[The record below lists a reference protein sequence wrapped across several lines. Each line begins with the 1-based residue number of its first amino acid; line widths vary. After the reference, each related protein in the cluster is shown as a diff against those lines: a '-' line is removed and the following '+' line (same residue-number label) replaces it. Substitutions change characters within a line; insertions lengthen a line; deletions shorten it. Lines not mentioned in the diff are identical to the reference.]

1 MKRSIYW
8 MLAAALLAA
17 PSMAQTS
24 ATSED
29 VEGQKEKYEFV
40 PHWTLGVQG
49 GAAYTLGEA
58 DFSDLISPAVAA
70 YGGYQFTPVVGL
82 RVGAS
87 AWQAKG
93 GWAAPHNIYKYN
105 YVQGNVD
112 VLFDLSALVCKYN
125 PKRVFNLYAFVGGG
139 VNYGFNNDEAV
150 DLAAQGYDLR
160 YLWSDHRF
168 SPAGRAGL
176 GVNLRLSDHVAFN
189 IEGNANILSDHFNS
203 KKAGNPDWQF
213 NLMAGFTFRFGK
225 TYKKVEPVL
234 PPAPAPASKPE
245 PQPAPKPEPKPEP
258 KPQPVKKVEPMTQ
271 NIFFLID
278 QAKIRT
284 SEQAKIDQLV
294 AYMKQ
299 NAKTKVTLTG
309 YADAATGSKAYN
321 SRLSRLRAEAV
332 SKALQQAGISADRI
346 TVDYKGDTVQPFDKV
361 AENRVTI
368 CVAAE

>member
-1 MKRSIYW
+1 MKRSFFW
-8 MLAAALLAA
+8 MIAAALLAA
-17 PSMAQTS
+17 PSMAQSS
-24 ATSED
+24 ATSEET
-29 VEGQKEKYEFV
+29 EGQETKYEFV

-58 DFSDLISPAVAA
+58 DFNDLISPAVAA

-93 GWAAPHNIYKYN
+93 GWSAPHNVYKYN

-125 PKRVFNLYAFVGGG
+125 PKRVFNLYAFIGGG
-139 VNYGFNNDEAV
+139 VNYAFNNDEAV
-150 DLAAQGYDLR
+150 ALAAQGAELR
-160 YLWSDHRF
+160 YLWNDHRF

-203 KKAGNPDWQF
+203 KQADNPDWQF
-213 NLMAGFTFRFGK
+213 NLMAGLTFRLGK
-225 TYKKVEPVL
+225 THKKVEPVVV
-234 PPAPAPASKPE
+234 PAPVPVAEPE
-245 PQPAPKPEPKPEP
+245 PEPKPEP
-258 KPQPVKKVEPMTQ
+258 KPESKPQPVVKKVEPMTQ
-271 NIFFLID
+271 NIFFLIN
-278 QAKIRT
+278 QSKIRT
-284 SEQAKIDQLV
+284 SEQSKIDQLV
-294 AYMKQ
+294 AYLKQ
-299 NAKTKVTLTG
+299 NTKAKVTLTG

-321 SRLSRLRAEAV
+321 ARLSRLRAEAV
-332 SKALQQAGISADRI
+332 SKALQNAGISADRI
-346 TVDYKGDTVQPFDKV
+346 SVDYKGDTVQPFEKV
-361 AENRVTI
+361 ADNRVTI